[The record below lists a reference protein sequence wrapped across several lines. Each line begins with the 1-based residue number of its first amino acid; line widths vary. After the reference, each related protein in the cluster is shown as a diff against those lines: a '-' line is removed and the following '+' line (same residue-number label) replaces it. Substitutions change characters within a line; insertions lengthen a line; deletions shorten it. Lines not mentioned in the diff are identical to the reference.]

1 MKKNYFSNTSDT
13 ENWCQIAKNS
23 EMPSNDAAFLKYR
36 LNKISDTETFIDDRK
51 QLPTYPKLERVPV
64 QPQLWNKPYK
74 AKLKPKTSLIAL
86 FRRLV
91 MFFLIVIQTYVGT
104 SYLSS
109 LLPYQSW
116 QKINFMAN
124 WELNPELAIYSVIPY
139 IIQGFI
145 IALFAILFLWIS
157 IGFWT
162 SIMGLILAIIGKD
175 RYTIPIPSD
184 PASHIDN
191 THRTA
196 LVMPICNE
204 DVARVFAGLEATY
217 QSLVETGHAKHCDF
231 YILSDTNDPDLY
243 INELKAWT
251 DFNAQKEDNGCN
263 IFYRHRK
270 RRVKRKSGNIDDFC
284 RRWGHLYEYMMILDA
299 DSIMTG
305 DCILKMIAMMEMTPN
320 AGILQSPPKS
330 VRMKTLYGR
339 IQQFANQIYSDIFC
353 SGTHFWQLN
362 EAQYWGHNAMIRLKP
377 FIEHCILSPLQ
388 KRKGPLHILSHD
400 LVEAS
405 LMRRAGYGVWIAY
418 NLHGSF
424 EELPGN
430 MIEDLKRDN
439 RWCMGN
445 LINLRLIFKSGITL
459 THRVMFATSGMAYIS
474 SLLWLVFLIFSTLLL
489 LVFNFSEPQY
499 FYQSNQFYPTWP
511 KWDEQLAIRL
521 LSTTLILLFAPKFFS
536 YGIILVR
543 TRAKDVGGIFKLT
556 LSIIIEMIWSMILAP
571 IRMIFHSKFVVK
583 AWLGSKIQWKS
594 PSRND
599 DSLTWG
605 ESFYF
610 CWTLSLLGIVWLGV
624 IIWLNPQFTYW
635 YIAILIPLT
644 ISPLVIRISGLSSIG
659 MKAKKA
665 GLFLTPEETH
675 PARVVELTGEYLVK
689 TEAASVEHGF
699 IMALIDPVYNA
710 LACALSTSRHLKNDK
725 NQLLR
730 DELIKHYENTD
741 LEKITKEQ
749 QLAILEDPFILSA
762 LHCHVWQQQERYDNL
777 FLIWQNER
785 QY

>member
-36 LNKISDTETFIDDRK
+36 LNKISDTETFIDDRQ

-184 PASHIDN
+184 PASHINN

-418 NLHGSF
+418 NLLGSF

-610 CWTLSLLGIVWLGV
+610 CWPLSLLGIVWLGV

-659 MKAKKA
+659 MKAKTA

>member
-36 LNKISDTETFIDDRK
+36 LNKISDTETFIDDRQ

-64 QPQLWNKPYK
+64 KPQLWNKPYK

-184 PASHIDN
+184 PASHINN

-610 CWTLSLLGIVWLGV
+610 CWPLSLLGIVWLGV